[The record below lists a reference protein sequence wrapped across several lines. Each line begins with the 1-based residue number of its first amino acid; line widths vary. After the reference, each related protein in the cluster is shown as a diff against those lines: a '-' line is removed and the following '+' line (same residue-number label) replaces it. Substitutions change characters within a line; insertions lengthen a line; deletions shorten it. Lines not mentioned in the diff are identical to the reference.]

1 MLARATTVASANEW
15 PAERQRAT
23 VTLDYDG
30 RYRRRI
36 RLVTDEGDPFLLDL
50 PQAVRLGEGDGLV
63 LEDGGYVRV
72 VAAAEPVADLSGR
85 ELSETARIAWH
96 IGNRHIPI
104 QVLPDGAL
112 RIRDDHVIVEMARR
126 LGAQVRRHQAPF
138 SPEPGAYASRG
149 DEHHGHAHAHEH

>member
-30 RYRRRI
+30 RHRRRI

-72 VAAAEPVADLSGR
+72 VAAAEAVADLSCR

-112 RIRDDHVIVEMARR
+112 RIRDDHVIVEMARQ
-126 LGAQVRRHQAPF
+126 LGAQVHRHQAPF

-149 DEHHGHAHAHEH
+149 DEHHAHEHTHEH

>member
-15 PAERQRAT
+15 PPERQRAT

-30 RYRRRI
+30 RHRRRI

-50 PQAVRLGEGDGLV
+50 PQAMRLGEGDGLV

-72 VAAAEPVADLSGR
+72 VAAAEPVADLSCR
-85 ELSETARIAWH
+85 ELSETTRIAWH

-112 RIRDDHVIVEMARR
+112 RIRDDHVIVEMARQ
-126 LGAQVRRHQAPF
+126 LGAQVHRHQAPF
-138 SPEPGAYASRG
+138 SPEPGAYASRN